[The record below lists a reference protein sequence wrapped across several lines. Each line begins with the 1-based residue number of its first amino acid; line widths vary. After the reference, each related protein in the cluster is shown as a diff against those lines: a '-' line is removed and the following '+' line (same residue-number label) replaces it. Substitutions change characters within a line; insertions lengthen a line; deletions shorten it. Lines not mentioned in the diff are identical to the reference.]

1 MPAKR
6 YKLVYLTPAEQDLKE
21 IVKFHLNRVGV
32 QSARAIY
39 QEIRKTILRLRDF
52 PLLGQIHPDPLL
64 AAENYRKL
72 VLTDTYVAVY
82 KVNGDTVYIYRV
94 VNGATDYPRLLQ

>member
-6 YKLVYLTPAEQDLKE
+6 YKLVYLTPVEQDLKE

-32 QSARAIY
+32 QSSRAIY
-39 QEIRKTILRLRDF
+39 QEIRKNIQRLRDF

>member
-82 KVNGDTVYIYRV
+82 KVDGDTVYIYRV

>member
-1 MPAKR
+1 MR
-6 YKLVYLTPAEQDLKE
+6 YKLAYLTPAEQDLKE

-82 KVNGDTVYIYRV
+82 KVDGDTVYIYRV

>member
-32 QSARAIY
+32 QSARVIY

-64 AAENYRKL
+64 AAGNYRKL

-82 KVNGDTVYIYRV
+82 KVDGDTVYIYRV
-94 VNGATDYPRLLQ
+94 VNGATYYLRLLQ

>member
-1 MPAKR
+1 MR
-6 YKLVYLTPAEQDLKE
+6 YKLAYLTPAEQDLKE

>member
-21 IVKFHLNRVGV
+21 IVKFHLNRVGL

-82 KVNGDTVYIYRV
+82 KVDGDTVYIYRV

>member
-32 QSARAIY
+32 QSSRAIY
-39 QEIRKTILRLRDF
+39 QEIRKNIQRLRDF

-64 AAENYRKL
+64 AAGNYRKL

-82 KVNGDTVYIYRV
+82 KVDGDTVYIYRV
-94 VNGATDYPRLLQ
+94 VNGATDYLRLLQ

>member
-64 AAENYRKL
+64 AAEDYRKL

>member
-32 QSARAIY
+32 QSARFIY
-39 QEIRKTILRLRDF
+39 QEIRKNIQRLRDF

-64 AAENYRKL
+64 AAEDYRKL

-82 KVNGDTVYIYRV
+82 KVDGDIVYIYRV

>member
-32 QSARAIY
+32 QSARVIY

-64 AAENYRKL
+64 AAGNYRKL

-82 KVNGDTVYIYRV
+82 KVDGDTVYIYRV
-94 VNGATDYPRLLQ
+94 VNGATDSLRLLQ

>member
-1 MPAKR
+1 MPTKR
-6 YKLVYLTPAEQDLKE
+6 YKLAYLTPAEQDIKE

-32 QSARAIY
+32 QSSRAIY
-39 QEIRKTILRLRDF
+39 QEIRKNIQRLRDF

-64 AAENYRKL
+64 AAEDYRKL

-82 KVNGDTVYIYRV
+82 KVDGDTVYIYRV

>member
-32 QSARAIY
+32 QSARFIY
-39 QEIRKTILRLRDF
+39 QEIRKNIQRLRDF

-82 KVNGDTVYIYRV
+82 KVDGDTVYIYRV

>member
-39 QEIRKTILRLRDF
+39 QEIRKKILRLRDF